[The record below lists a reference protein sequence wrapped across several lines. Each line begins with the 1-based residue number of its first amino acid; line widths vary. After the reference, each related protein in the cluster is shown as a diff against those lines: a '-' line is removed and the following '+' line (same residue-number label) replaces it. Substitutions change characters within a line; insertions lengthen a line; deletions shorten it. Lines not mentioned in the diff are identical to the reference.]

1 MKNQHQRTCIYC
13 SAEFTTHLSMK
24 RYCTP
29 DCQNEALGDRRRK
42 TQPPRPFPRNPEYA
56 AAELAL
62 NELQAVM
69 DAERAAVM
77 PRYTTL
83 AGTPEVFDAVGSIR
97 GDVMTGAAPA
107 GAYGTHTG
115 GLGVGI

>member
-1 MKNQHQRTCIYC
+1 MKKTCIHC
-13 SAEFTTHLSMK
+13 DATFETHLAFQK
-24 RYCTP
+24 YCNP
-29 DCQNEALGDRRRK
+29 DCQTQAHGFRRTATRGR
-42 TQPPRPFPRNPEYA
+42 QFVRNPEYA
-56 AAELAL
+56 AAEAAL
-62 NELQAVM
+62 VELQA
-69 DAERAAVM
+69 AESTQRRTM
-77 PRYTTL
+77 PRYRTL

>member
-1 MKNQHQRTCIYC
+1 MKNITTKTCVHC
-13 SAEFTTHLSMK
+13 DTRFETHLSMK
-24 RYCTP
+24 KYCNA
-29 DCQNEALGDRRRK
+29 DCQANAIGFRRLK
-42 TQPPRPFPRNPEYA
+42 HAPRPFPRDPEYA

-62 NELQAVM
+62 EELQALEA
-69 DAERAAVM
+69 AEKAVVT
-77 PRYTTL
+77 PRYSTL

>member
-1 MKNQHQRTCIYC
+1 MANTSGRTAYQRVRTELR
-13 SAEFTTHLSMK
+13 A
-24 RYCTP
+24 P
-29 DCQNEALGDRRRK
+29 VAV
-42 TQPPRPFPRNPEYA
+42 PRA
-56 AAELAL
+56 
-62 NELQAVM
+62 
-69 DAERAAVM
+69 M
-77 PRYTTL
+77 PRYSTL